1 MKHFRLAA
9 VSFAI
14 AAFTAAG
21 ASYAADSGLSRGDSR
36 FLQRAAQSGMLEIEA
51 SKLAVERAQSPQVK
65 EFAQKMITDHT
76 AVDKELRA
84 LAQSKKV
91 ELPTDLRWGQG
102 RTMKGL
108 QKDEGADFD
117 ERYVDKV
124 AVDAHEDAVELF
136 EEASKDA
143 EDAEVKAFAA
153 KTLPSL
159 QQHLQMGESLQNAM
173 KDRPENTADRG
184 GAGVTD
190 TSPSSTRTPTS
201 GASNTT
207 GGSSSAGA
215 AGAGGTGASGT
226 GAGTAG
232 SGAATGAGTA
242 SPGAAPSPG
251 ATPSPGAAGSS
262 SGGTVTGGS
271 AGGNGAGSA
280 SGSGGAAGG
289 SGSGGGSGGAS
300 GGASSGS

>member
-21 ASYAADSGLSRGDSR
+21 AAYAADSGLNRGDSR

-51 SKLAVERAQSPQVK
+51 SKLAVERAQNPQVK

-136 EEASKDA
+136 QDAS
-143 EDAEVKAFAA
+143 EDADDADVKAFAA

-159 QQHLQMGESLQNAM
+159 QQHLKMGEALQNAV
-173 KDRPENTADRG
+173 KNRPENTADRG
-184 GAGVTD
+184 AHVTD
-190 TSPSSTRTPTS
+190 TSPSSTRMPTD

-207 GGSSSAGA
+207 GGSNSAGTT
-215 AGAGGTGASGT
+215 GAGGTGATGT

-232 SGAATGAGTA
+232 SGAATGTGAGA
-242 SPGAAPSPG
+242 GSPGAAPSSG
-251 ATPSPGAAGSS
+251 AAPSPGAAGSS
-262 SGGTVTGGS
+262 SGGTVTGGA
-271 AGGNGAGSA
+271 AGGNGS
-280 SGSGGAAGG
+280 
-289 SGSGGGSGGAS
+289 GAS
-300 GGASSGS
+300 GGASGSSSGG